1 MSVRLSKP
9 ITSVVPKR
17 SFVADVVTLST
28 GWCSVKH
35 SSKQNRPN
43 IPQGTW
49 LWYPAN
55 WLMAAIPDHVNFYI
69 ELWST
74 TISVW
79 ILTLIV
85 LSRHPRA
92 FNASFQIISSST
104 VLILRLYGFFKDL
117 HVIWR
122 KVTNLSWRK
131 GEWCRAKYAHKPVH
145 TNPVW
150 KGPNSSCLYNFK
162 SVKHRKYRRW
172 T

>member
-1 MSVRLSKP
+1 MWLLLALVGVQSNIHQNK
-9 ITSVVPKR
+9 
-17 SFVADVVTLST
+17 
-28 GWCSVKH
+28 
-35 SSKQNRPN
+35 NRPN

-55 WLMAAIPDHVNFYI
+55 WLMAAIPDHVNFYV

-131 GEWCRAKYAHKPVH
+131 GEWCRAKYAHEPVH

>member
-1 MSVRLSKP
+1 MWLLLALVGVQSNIHQNK
-9 ITSVVPKR
+9 
-17 SFVADVVTLST
+17 
-28 GWCSVKH
+28 
-35 SSKQNRPN
+35 NRPN

-49 LWYPAN
+49 LWYPTN
-55 WLMAAIPDHVNFYI
+55 WLMAAIPDHVNFYV

-131 GEWCRAKYAHKPVH
+131 GEWCRAKYAHEPSTPIQYGRVLIQAVCITLKALSIENTGDGH
-145 TNPVW
+145 NL
-150 KGPNSSCLYNFK
+150 NCLT
-162 SVKHRKYRRW
+162 VK
-172 T
+172 